1 MRCRITRLEQ
11 RMAERG
17 LNAVE
22 LARLSGVPESTVRR
36 AIEVGVERTSTGHAW
51 RMAHAMGLRVDD
63 LLGDA
68 R

>member
-11 RMAERG
+11 QMASRG
-17 LNAVE
+17 LNAPE
-22 LARLSGVPESTVRR
+22 LARLSGVHVNAVRR
-36 AIEVGVERTSTGHAW
+36 AMHVGVERTSTGNAW

>member
-1 MRCRITRLEQ
+1 MSRITRLEQ
-11 RMAERG
+11 QMASHG
-17 LNAVE
+17 VNAPE
-22 LARLSGVPESTVRR
+22 LARLSGVHENTVRR
-36 AIEVGVERTSTGHAW
+36 AMALGVERTSTGNAW